1 MRRSTFVSCPFNESN
16 KARWRWD
23 FEEIKFSLYLA
34 LNIISESQR
43 WKFTVWISNEGEG
56 KSSYWRF
63 ADQHLISISIGNFP
77 SRNSFSHLALSM
89 LLVLFMRTFPARAT
103 LEFLFSAE
111 LGARSFAVD
120 WAKYTVTAWD
130 DGSRKI
136 ISSDQRFIINFGL
149 LFDCFAFF
157 FVMNYSTAIAGTF
170 FPAVAF
176 AEADGESSHVT
187 FLIKRFAHELSS
199 SMKRIS
205 RLMVHWLSFT

>member
-23 FEEIKFSLYLA
+23 LEEIKFSLYIA
-34 LNIISESQR
+34 LNIISKSQR

-111 LGARSFAVD
+111 LEARSFAVD

-157 FVMNYSTAIAGTF
+157 FRHELFNRHRWNF
-170 FPAVAF
+170 FPCCCF
-176 AEADGESSHVT
+176 RWSWRRIISCHV
-187 FLIKRFAHELSS
+187 FD
-199 SMKRIS
+199 
-205 RLMVHWLSFT
+205 